1 MYTTVSD
8 TLLESDFPAFRVALS
23 LLLCRFGLRLGSGAL
38 DDTHRHVHTREWGG
52 LVKVLE
58 FTMSPGCRYKII
70 TCLNRL
76 WIQNRFAYQNRPS
89 LILTDERGGPVSSY

>member
-1 MYTTVSD
+1 MNPIQD
-8 TLLESDFPAFRVALS
+8 TLLKSLSDLLSFCIALS
-23 LLLCRFGLRLGSGAL
+23 MLLCRFGLRLGSGAL

-76 WIQNRFAYQNRPS
+76 WVENRFANLNRPI
-89 LILTDERGGPVSSY
+89 LILTQLF